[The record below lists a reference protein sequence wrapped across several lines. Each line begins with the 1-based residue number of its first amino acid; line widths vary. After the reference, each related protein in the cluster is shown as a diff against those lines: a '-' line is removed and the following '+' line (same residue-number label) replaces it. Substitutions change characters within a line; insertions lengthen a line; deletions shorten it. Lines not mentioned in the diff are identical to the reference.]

1 MDATTEL
8 AGFNPEKG
16 TLLTIGV
23 FDGIHLGH
31 KHLINTLTQKAAE
44 RNLIS
49 GVVTFRQHPRL
60 LLSPHSKPAQLTSFE
75 ERANLLKSLGV
86 EIVVPLTFTAELATL
101 SAREFVMLL
110 KQHLKM
116 QGLVIGPDFALGR
129 GREGD
134 AATLKSLGQKLD
146 FTVEVVLPLVLEGS
160 LVSSTTIRE
169 TLAQGNISETTKLL
183 GRHFS
188 LSGPVVGGRER
199 GQSLGFPTANIGLNS
214 NLALPTD
221 GVYATQAHVGD
232 RVYPSVTN
240 IGTRPTFSETER
252 TIEVHLL
259 DFTGNVYGQQL
270 TIELVERLRPEMKFA
285 GKEELIAQ
293 INKDIEQA
301 RESLK

>member
-8 AGFNPEKG
+8 AGFKPEKG

-23 FDGIHLGH
+23 FDGVHLGH

-60 LLSPHSKPAQLTSFE
+60 LLSPHSKPAQLISFE
-75 ERANLLKSLGV
+75 ERATLLKSLGV
-86 EIVVPLTFTAELATL
+86 KIVVPLTFTAELAKL
-101 SAREFVMLL
+101 NAREFVMLL
-110 KQHLKM
+110 KQHLQM
-116 QGLVIGPDFALGR
+116 QGLVIGPDFALGH

-134 AATLKSLGQKLD
+134 ATTLKSLGQELD
-146 FTVEVVLPLVLEGS
+146 FTVEAVLPLVLEGS
-160 LVSSTTIRE
+160 LVSSTAIRE
-169 TLAQGNISETTKLL
+169 TLAQGDISETTKLL

-214 NLALPTD
+214 HLALPND
-221 GVYATQAHVGD
+221 GVYATRAHFGD

-240 IGTRPTFSETER
+240 IGTRPTFSESER

-259 DFTGNVYGQQL
+259 DFTGNVYGQQI

-293 INKDIEQA
+293 INKDIGQA
-301 RESLK
+301 RKVLK